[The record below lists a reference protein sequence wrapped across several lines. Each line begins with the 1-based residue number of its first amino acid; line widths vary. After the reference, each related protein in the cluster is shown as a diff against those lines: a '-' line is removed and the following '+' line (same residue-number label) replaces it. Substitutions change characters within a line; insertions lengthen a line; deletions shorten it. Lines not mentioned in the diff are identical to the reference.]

1 MDAAENNDQDA
12 NQQPTNN
19 GSAMAAAV
27 LASPNINGTGPRP
40 SAASDSGVNKRYRPA
55 PAKTFQCRGYGD
67 CRMVFSRSEHL
78 ARHIRKHT
86 GERPFSCHCGKQ
98 FSRLDNLR
106 QHAQTV
112 HADKQEQ
119 NERMMRDLTSL
130 HASMVAA
137 SKAGSRGRRG
147 AKKSAQ
153 QQDADGE
160 ADDDRDADGD
170 ADMEDADASL
180 NHAHI
185 KTEQMPHNL
194 SRGLG
199 GGARPETSTGYEGM
213 DFNANGFRGQDASFR
228 GGSHSFRAFRES
240 TSSSFLDSSQS
251 FQARP
256 GEQSFRGDFFRESS
270 RAGHSFRGQPGD
282 FQGQQLESFRG
293 QQYGS
298 FRSQSGDFRNQQS
311 GEFRSQQ
318 ESVHALSSSWNA
330 SSRPGTS
337 SRSTTGPGFPGSG
350 SNGFPAG
357 SGRPAT
363 SGLPSLSSRTISS
376 AGLPSSLSR
385 PTTSG
390 GLLAGDGRPPTSG
403 GRPTAPGFFA
413 SASSGARLPAL
424 SRPSTAS
431 GALAEAIAT
440 GQLADRLAADGL
452 RARDGELLLRGS
464 ASRPTTAGGTALPP
478 LAAVVSAIA
487 GQPAGSAPGSGV
499 ALPSIGAVTGTTGSL
514 HLSGPS
520 GHTLPP
526 LDGPGVSASGSVSF
540 SGSSAVALPPLV
552 DGGDRTLPLPLPS
565 VSRPGTGY
573 AGSRPGTGFAGYAS
587 RPSTAPTTLYFAGQG
602 LGVGVQPAGLGG
614 NTSGY
619 GAGSI
624 GDSAGYERDDEE
636 GGRFSALAGLDD
648 PSPFSFHPPTDER
661 EPLSPAGASRKRTF
675 GSPDGPDDGAAVANQ
690 RHFANVE
697 SESRPASRRLSLME
711 LCDNEPRPGT
721 SGGVRPGTGLGAS
734 ASRPGTSRRV
744 SPGSVGRISPGSN
757 GRPAVR
763 PNTGSFGLSSLALD
777 DYERSSI
784 SPNNESSAQR
794 RFSSDGSFARD
805 GRGRAINEHVY
816 NGGEPIDVDEPSAR
830 GFSPSPFVSES
841 RDVGVRA
848 GAHSA
853 AASADAERHVEAS
866 RRRFQPY
873 ARERVE
879 RAESDF
885 GFGSSRRSAGSREQ
899 LYGVDAGRYAL
910 PSASSHSSFTGSSG
924 ERRYGG
930 YVGDSELSSSSGP
943 SRDDAHG
950 QLLSW
955 GSGRAAS
962 SASSPS
968 RVLGRTPSSD
978 ERTTVS
984 SPVSPYSTG
993 AATDVRMESVSP
1005 RLSGP
1010 GASAGSSPIH
1020 GGAAGYD
1027 ALRAV
1032 VSPALA
1038 AAAAAR
1044 RTSSP
1049 RSPIQAGRA
1058 GVRSP
1063 PAAA

>member
-1 MDAAENNDQDA
+1 MDAAEHSDQDA
-12 NQQPTNN
+12 NQQPASN
-19 GSAMAAAV
+19 GADMAAAV
-27 LASPNINGTGPRP
+27 LASPNVNGTALRP
-40 SAASDSGVNKRYRPA
+40 SAAPDSGVNKRYRPA

-137 SKAGSRGRRG
+137 SKAGSRSRRG

-153 QQDADGE
+153 QQDPDGE

-170 ADMEDADASL
+170 ADMEDADPSL
-180 NHAHI
+180 SHAHI
-185 KTEQMPHNL
+185 KTEQIPHSL
-194 SRGLG
+194 TRGPG
-199 GGARPETSTGYEGM
+199 GGVRPETSTGYEGM

-251 FQARP
+251 FQTRP
-256 GEQSFRGDFFRESS
+256 GEQSFRGDFFREPS
-270 RAGHSFRGQPGD
+270 RSNHSFRGQPGEL
-282 FQGQQLESFRG
+282 QGQQLESFRG
-293 QQYGS
+293 QFAS
-298 FRSQSGDFRNQQS
+298 FRSQSGEFRNQQL

-318 ESVHALSSSWNA
+318 ESIHSLASTWNA
-330 SSRPGTS
+330 GSRPGTS
-337 SRSTTGPGFPGSG
+337 SRSAAGAGLFGPG
-350 SNGFPAG
+350 SNGLSTG

-363 SGLPSLSSRTISS
+363 SGLPSLSSRTVSS
-376 AGLPSSLSR
+376 SGLPSSISR

-403 GRPTAPGFFA
+403 GRP
-413 SASSGARLPAL
+413 SASSNAGFFSSASADARLSTL
-424 SRPSTAS
+424 SRPTTAS

-440 GQLADRLAADGL
+440 GRLADRLAADGL
-452 RARDGELLLRGS
+452 RPRDGELFRGT

-487 GQPAGSAPGSGV
+487 GQSAGAAPGSGV
-499 ALPSIGAVTGTTGSL
+499 SLPSIGAVTGAAGSL
-514 HLSGPS
+514 HVSGAS

-526 LDGPGVSASGSVSF
+526 LDGPGVSASGSISLA
-540 SGSSAVALPPLV
+540 GPSAVALPPLV

-602 LGVGVQPAGLGG
+602 LGMGVQPAGLGG
-614 NTSGY
+614 
-619 GAGSI
+619 
-624 GDSAGYERDDEE
+624 DPAGYERDDEE

-648 PSPFSFHPPTDER
+648 PSPFSFHPPADER
-661 EPLSPAGASRKRTF
+661 ESLSPAGASRKRTF
-675 GSPDGPDDGAAVANQ
+675 GSPDGPDDGAVTANQ
-690 RHFANVE
+690 RHLANIE
-697 SESRPASRRLSLME
+697 SDSRPASRRLSLME

-721 SGGVRPGTGLGAS
+721 SGGVRSGTGLGNS
-734 ASRPGTSRRV
+734 VSRPGTSRRV
-744 SPGSVGRISPGSN
+744 SPGSVGRVSPGSN

-777 DYERSSI
+777 DYERGSV
-784 SPNNESSAQR
+784 SPGDESAAQR
-794 RFSSDGSFARD
+794 GVAAHGGFARD
-805 GRGRAINEHVY
+805 GRGRAVHEHVY
-816 NGGEPIDVDEPSAR
+816 GGGEPIDVDESSGR
-830 GFSPSPFVSES
+830 GFSPSPFVSEP

-853 AASADAERHVEAS
+853 AAGADAERHVEAA

-879 RAESDF
+879 RAESEF

-910 PSASSHSSFTGSSG
+910 PSPGAHTSFTGSGG
-924 ERRYGG
+924 ERRHSG
-930 YVGDSELSSSSGP
+930 YVGDGELSASRGAA
-943 SRDDAHG
+943 RDDAGG

-955 GSGRAAS
+955 GSGRAGSAS
-962 SASSPS
+962 SASPPGAA
-968 RVLGRTPSSD
+968 VGRAASFD
-978 ERTTVS
+978 DRTAVS
-984 SPVSPYSTG
+984 SPVSAYS
-993 AATDVRMESVSP
+993 ADVRMDSVSP

-1010 GASAGSSPIH
+1010 GAAGAGSSPVH
-1020 GGAAGYD
+1020 AGAAGYD

-1044 RTSSP
+1044 RTTSP